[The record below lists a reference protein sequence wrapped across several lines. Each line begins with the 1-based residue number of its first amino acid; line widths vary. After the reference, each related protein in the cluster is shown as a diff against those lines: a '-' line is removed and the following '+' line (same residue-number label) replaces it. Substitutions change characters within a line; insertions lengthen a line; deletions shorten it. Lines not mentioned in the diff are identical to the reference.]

1 MSGEDVHALA
11 GVYAVGALDD
21 PAEVREFE
29 AHLAHCEACADEVRQ
44 LQTTAAVL
52 GQAAAVPAPPTLR
65 ARVLPGIGN
74 VPQDPATSRAASPRA
89 ASPRATTPLTAVP
102 PPGEPHLPAHSRT
115 GSARRLALKWPRVAT
130 LATAACL
137 AVAVAVGVVA
147 VRDQQRLDQLTAANQ
162 AISAVL
168 SAPGAR
174 ATTAR
179 ATGGGTVTLVSA
191 PSRDRVLVASSGLPT
206 LPNSKTYELWMMG
219 PAGIR
224 PAGLLRPDAT
234 GHVPLRVA
242 TVPGGANRVGLTVE
256 PAGGSAQPTTAPI
269 VVLPLT

>member
-1 MSGEDVHALA
+1 MTGEDVHALA

-21 PAEVREFE
+21 AAEVREFE
-29 AHLAHCEACADEVRQ
+29 AHLASCEACADEVRQ

-52 GQAAAVPAPPTLR
+52 GQAAALPAPPTLR
-65 ARVLPGIGN
+65 ARVLPGIAD
-74 VPQDPATSRAASPRA
+74 VPQDPAAAP
-89 ASPRATTPLTAVP
+89 ATTPLTTVP
-102 PPGEPHLPAHSRT
+102 PSGEPHPPVHGRT
-115 GSARRLALKWPRVAT
+115 GSARRLALRWPRVGT
-130 LATAACL
+130 LVAAACL
-137 AVAVAVGVVA
+137 AVAVAAGVVA
-147 VRDQQRLDQLTAANQ
+147 VQGQQRLDQLTAANQ

-168 SAPGAR
+168 SAPDAR

-191 PSRDRVLVASSGLPT
+191 PSRERAVVASSGLPA

-219 PAGIR
+219 PAGVR

-234 GHVPLRVA
+234 GHVPLQVA

-256 PAGGSAQPTTAPI
+256 PAGGSAQPTTTPI
-269 VVLPLT
+269 AVLPL

>member
-11 GVYAVGALDD
+11 GIYAIGALDD

-52 GQAAAVPAPPTLR
+52 GQAAALPAPPTLR
-65 ARVLPGIGN
+65 ARVLPGIGD
-74 VPQDPATSRAASPRA
+74 VPQDPATAPTAA
-89 ASPRATTPLTAVP
+89 PLTTVQP
-102 PPGEPHLPAHSRT
+102 SGEPHRPVHGRP
-115 GSARRLALKWPRVAT
+115 GSARRLALKWPRVGT
-130 LATAACL
+130 LVAAACL

-168 SAPGAR
+168 SAPDAR
-174 ATTAR
+174 ATIAR

-191 PSRDRVLVASSGLPT
+191 PSRDRVVVASSGLPA
-206 LPNSKTYELWMMG
+206 LPSSKTYQLWMMG

-242 TVPGGANRVGLTVE
+242 TVPGGANRVGMTVE
-256 PAGGSAQPTTAPI
+256 PAGGSPQPTTTPI
-269 VVLPLT
+269 VVLPL

>member
-1 MSGEDVHALA
+1 VTNGEDVHALA

-29 AHLAHCEACADEVRQ
+29 AHLAHCDACADEVRQ

-52 GQAAAVPAPPTLR
+52 GQAAALPAPPTLR
-65 ARVLPGIGN
+65 ARVLPGIGD
-74 VPQDPATSRAASPRA
+74 VPQDAATPPAASPLT
-89 ASPRATTPLTAVP
+89 TTPLTPVP
-102 PPGEPHLPAHSRT
+102 QPAEPHPPVHRPT
-115 GSARRLALKWPRVAT
+115 RPARRRALKWPRVAT
-130 LATAACL
+130 LAAAACL
-137 AVAVAVGVVA
+137 AVAVAVGVIA
-147 VRDQQRLDQLTAANQ
+147 IRDQQRLDQLTAANQ

-168 SAPGAR
+168 SAPDAR

-191 PSRDRVLVASSGLPT
+191 PSRERVLVASSGLPA

-256 PAGGSAQPTTAPI
+256 PAGGSAQPTTTPI

>member
-21 PAEVREFE
+21 AAELREFE

-52 GQAAAVPAPPTLR
+52 GQAAALPAPPTLR
-65 ARVLPGIGN
+65 ARVLPGIGD
-74 VPQDPATSRAASPRA
+74 VPQDPATRTA
-89 ASPRATTPLTAVP
+89 TPLTPLP
-102 PPGEPHLPAHSRT
+102 PSGEPHPPVHGRT
-115 GSARRLALKWPRVAT
+115 GSARHRARRWPRVGT
-130 LATAACL
+130 LVAAACL

-147 VRDQQRLDQLTAANQ
+147 VQDQQRLDQLTATNQ

-168 SAPGAR
+168 SAPDAR
-174 ATTAR
+174 ATIAR

-191 PSRDRVLVASSGLPT
+191 PSRDRVVVASSGLPA
-206 LPNSKTYELWMMG
+206 LPSSKTYQLWMMG

-256 PAGGSAQPTTAPI
+256 PAGGSAQPTTTPI
-269 VVLPLT
+269 AVLPL

>member
-21 PAEVREFE
+21 AAELREFE
-29 AHLAHCEACADEVRQ
+29 AHLASCEACADEVRQ

-52 GQAAAVPAPPTLR
+52 GQAVALPAPTTLR
-65 ARVLPGIGN
+65 ARVLPGIGD
-74 VPQDPATSRAASPRA
+74 VPQDPATPPTA
-89 ASPRATTPLTAVP
+89 TPLTAVP
-102 PPGEPHLPAHSRT
+102 PSGEPQPPAHSRA
-115 GSARRLALKWPRVAT
+115 GSARRLALKWPRVGT
-130 LATAACL
+130 LVAAACL
-137 AVAVAVGVVA
+137 AVAVAVGVIA
-147 VRDQQRLDQLTAANQ
+147 VQDQQRLDQLTAANQ

-168 SAPGAR
+168 SAPDAH

-191 PSRDRVLVASSGLPT
+191 PSRERVVVASSGLPA
-206 LPNSKTYELWMMG
+206 LANSKTYELWMMG

-234 GHVPLRVA
+234 GHVPLRVT

-256 PAGGSAQPTTAPI
+256 PAGGSAQPTTTPI
-269 VVLPLT
+269 VVLPL

>member
-1 MSGEDVHALA
+1 MSGEDIHALA

-21 PAEVREFE
+21 AAELREFE
-29 AHLAHCEACADEVRQ
+29 AHLASCQASADEVRQ

-52 GQAAAVPAPPTLR
+52 GQAAALPAPPTLR
-65 ARVLPGIGN
+65 VRVLPGIGD
-74 VPQDPATSRAASPRA
+74 VPQDPATPPTA
-89 ASPRATTPLTAVP
+89 TPLTVTPLTPVP
-102 PPGEPHLPAHSRT
+102 PSGEPHPPAHSRT
-115 GSARRLALKWPRVAT
+115 RSARRPALKWPRVGT
-130 LATAACL
+130 LVAAACL
-137 AVAVAVGVVA
+137 AVAVAVGVIA
-147 VRDQQRLDQLTAANQ
+147 VQDQQRLDQLTAANQ

-191 PSRDRVLVASSGLPT
+191 SSRERIVVASSGLPA
-206 LPNSKTYELWMMG
+206 LPSSKTYELWMMG

-242 TVPGGANRVGLTVE
+242 TVPGGTNRVGLTVE
-256 PAGGSAQPTTAPI
+256 PAGGSAQPTTTPI
-269 VVLPLT
+269 VVLPL

>member
-21 PAEVREFE
+21 AAELREFE
-29 AHLAHCEACADEVRQ
+29 AHLASCEACANEVRQ

-52 GQAAAVPAPPTLR
+52 GQAVALPAPTTLR
-65 ARVLPGIGN
+65 ARVLPGIGD
-74 VPQDPATSRAASPRA
+74 VPQDPATPTA
-89 ASPRATTPLTAVP
+89 TPLTAVSP
-102 PPGEPHLPAHSRT
+102 SGEPHPPAHSRT
-115 GSARRLALKWPRVAT
+115 GSARRLALKWPRVGT
-130 LATAACL
+130 LVAAACL

-147 VRDQQRLDQLTAANQ
+147 VQDQQRLDQLTAASQ

-168 SAPGAR
+168 SAPDAR

-191 PSRDRVLVASSGLPT
+191 PSRERVVVASSGLPA
-206 LPNSKTYELWMMG
+206 LPSSKTYELWMMG

-224 PAGLLRPDAT
+224 PAGLLQPDAT

-256 PAGGSAQPTTAPI
+256 PAGGSAQPTTTPI
-269 VVLPLT
+269 VVLPL